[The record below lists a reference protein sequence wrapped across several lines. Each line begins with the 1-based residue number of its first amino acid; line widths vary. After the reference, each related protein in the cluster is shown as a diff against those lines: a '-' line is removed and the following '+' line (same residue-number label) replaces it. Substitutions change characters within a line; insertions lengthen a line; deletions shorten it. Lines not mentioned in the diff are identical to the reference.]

1 MCACVSMYVSKALW
15 SCVSHP
21 NTTHRIP
28 DIPVGRNYS
37 TLGMLTN
44 PLLAYG
50 GQMIGTNR
58 GNRNRAPL
66 ACGATPVR
74 AFDHLPD

>member
-1 MCACVSMYVSKALW
+1 MYVSKALW
-15 SCVSHP
+15 SRVSHP

-44 PLLAYG
+44 PLVAYG
-50 GQMIGTNR
+50 GQMIGTNW
-58 GNRNRAPL
+58 GNRNRAL
-66 ACGATPVR
+66 VR
-74 AFDHLPD
+74 AGRRR

>member
-15 SCVSHP
+15 SCASHP

-50 GQMIGTNR
+50 GQMIGTNW
-58 GNRNRAPL
+58 GTRNRAL
-66 ACGATPVR
+66 MSATAHER
-74 AFDHLPD
+74 DRRLG